1 MEPNLMKDI
10 QGKET
15 ILRETKEDLNKWRKS
30 TMIMNKIDQ
39 TIEKIREWRKLVEIL
54 YSN

>member
-1 MEPNLMKDI
+1 ME
-10 QGKET
+10 E
-15 ILRETKEDLNKWRKS
+15 S
-30 TMIMNKIDQ
+30 TMIVNKIDQ

>member
-1 MEPNLMKDI
+1 ME
-10 QGKET
+10 E
-15 ILRETKEDLNKWRKS
+15 S

-39 TIEKIREWRKLVEIL
+39 TIEKIREWRKLVEI